1 MIFGRSIPVTDIQK
15 TIVVTGVGVVSPY
28 GIGLDCL
35 QAGMLSGKCCLAPTN
50 DLYPGFAGTT
60 AQVQVQAY
68 ELPHPAEGSTSR
80 HSRTDRLAAL
90 AARDAVADFDC
101 ENSAFRESGVV
112 MASTV
117 AGLTEIDP
125 GIAHDPAA
133 WYRRGGLS
141 RAASYPVAR
150 VADAV
155 GEHLGIRGP
164 RCAVSVACAS
174 GAMAIAL
181 AANMLLD
188 EIAPMI
194 LAGGS
199 DALCPFTL
207 SGFNSLQALDPDP
220 CRPFDQNRKGLNLGE
235 GSAVLVLET
244 LAGAAARNAKVLA
257 VLRGWAMTNDAFH
270 PTAPQQQGNGLA
282 DCMRRAME
290 MAEVGCDEIGYVNAH
305 GTGTPL
311 NDIAEVKAYE
321 TAFRGR
327 SRPSSRIFDKVL
339 FRTLSGGSRRL
350 GGSHHDN
357 GRSPRRAISDSATD
371 RSHREPARG
380 LAARRSSTPAAAA
393 GHVGFGR
400 LWRQQHGAHI
410 REYPIMTPN
419 VAHHHRDRFRES
431 LWAARRTDPART
443 DRTVSV
449 GTQRHHRMEDRRAA
463 ASVSREAVSPR
474 QTWCRA

>member
-1 MIFGRSIPVTDIQK
+1 MTDIQK
-15 TIVVTGVGVVSPY
+15 TIVVTGVGVISPY

-68 ELPHPAEGSTSR
+68 ELPHPAEGFTSR

-101 ENSAFRESGVV
+101 ENSSFRESGVV

-155 GEHLGIRGP
+155 GEHLGLRGP

-220 CRPFDQNRKGLNLGE
+220 CRPFDQKRKGLNLGE

-244 LAGAAARNAKVLA
+244 LAGAAARNAKVLV

-290 MAEVGCDEIGYVNAH
+290 MAEVDCDEIGYVNAH

-327 SRPSSRIFDKVL
+327 SRPVPVSSTKSYFGHCLGAAGALEAAITITAVRRGAL
-339 FRTLSGGSRRL
+339 FPTLRLTDPIESPRVDWLRGEVRHQPLPLAMSVSAGFGGSNTAL
-350 GGSHHDN
+350 IFGN
-357 GRSPRRAISDSATD
+357 IRS
-371 RSHREPARG
+371 
-380 LAARRSSTPAAAA
+380 
-393 GHVGFGR
+393 
-400 LWRQQHGAHI
+400 
-410 REYPIMTPN
+410 
-419 VAHHHRDRFRES
+419 
-431 LWAARRTDPART
+431 
-443 DRTVSV
+443 
-449 GTQRHHRMEDRRAA
+449 
-463 ASVSREAVSPR
+463 
-474 QTWCRA
+474 